1 MGKKSKQGLT
11 VKKDEDFS
19 EWFTQLIQ
27 KADLADYTDVSG
39 CIVFKPRIWAV
50 WEKIRDEIDNRLKPM
65 NVKNV
70 YFPMLIPEKFLAQE
84 ASHVE
89 GFAPEVAWVTHAG
102 ETKLN
107 ERLAIRPTS
116 EAIMYPSFSKWV
128 RSWRDLPQKYNQ
140 WSNVIRWEF
149 KHATPLMRT
158 REFVFN
164 EGHTVFATE
173 KDALAEQKPIINMYT
188 DICENYLALPFYFGK
203 KSEKEKFA
211 GAVFTVSMEFL
222 LPNGKAAQGPDFH
235 HDGQNFAK
243 AYDIKFKDEKEN
255 EQYVWQNTWAI
266 STRMLGIMVMIHSDD
281 KGLVMPPKLAP
292 EQVVII
298 PILFDDSK
306 DKVLKKAIEI
316 KEKLE
321 KSGVTAFIDD
331 RTDYSPGWKFNEW
344 ELKGIPIRLELGPR
358 DLANNSVMM
367 ARRDT
372 GDKKAVSIKDV
383 DKEVVTE
390 MDSMQ
395 KALLRNAK
403 KMLKNSTVD
412 AKDWKEFMKSVKE
425 GKIVNSYFC
434 GSVECE
440 EVIKDKSG
448 GAKTL
453 NMPLKQPDVK
463 GKKCVQCGKSAKF
476 LFRFGKSY

>member
-11 VKKDEDFS
+11 VKRDEDFS

-50 WEKIRDEIDNRLKPM
+50 WEKIRDEVDVRLRKM
-65 NVKNV
+65 GVKNV
-70 YFPMLIPEKFLAQE
+70 YFPMFIPEKFLSKEQE
-84 ASHVE
+84 HVE

-107 ERLAIRPTS
+107 ERLAVRPTS
-116 EAIMYPSFSKWV
+116 ETIMYPSYSKWV
-128 RSWRDLPQKYNQ
+128 RSHRDLPILFNQ
-140 WSNVIRWEF
+140 WSNVVRWEF

-164 EGHTVFATE
+164 EGHTCFATE
-173 KDALAEQKPIINMYT
+173 KEALAEQKRIVDMYA
-188 DICENYLALPFYFGK
+188 DICENYLALPFYLGK

-243 AYDIKFKDEKEN
+243 AYDIKFLDKDDKER
-255 EQYVWQNTWAI
+255 YAWQNTWAI
-266 STRMLGIMVMIHSDD
+266 STRMLGVMVMIHSDD
-281 KGLVMPPKLAP
+281 EGLVLPPKVAA
-292 EQVVII
+292 EQVVIV

-306 DKVLKKAIEI
+306 SKVLKKAAEI
-316 KEKLE
+316 KEKLD
-321 KSGVTAFIDD
+321 KAGVTAFIDD
-331 RTDYSPGWKFNEW
+331 REDYSPGWKFNEW
-344 ELKGIPIRLELGPR
+344 ELKGIPIRLELGPK
-358 DLANNSVMM
+358 DLEKSSVMM
-367 ARRDT
+367 ARRDN
-372 GDKKAVSIKDV
+372 GKKEAIKLKDV
-383 DKEVVTE
+383 DKEVIVA
-390 MDSMQ
+390 MNNMQ
-395 KALLRNAK
+395 KSLLKNAK
-403 KMLKNSTVD
+403 KALKEGTVD
-412 AKDWKEFMKSVKE
+412 ANNWKEFMKGIE
-425 GKIVNSYFC
+425 DGKIVNAYFC

-440 EVIKDKSG
+440 DIVKDESG

-463 GKKCVQCGKSAKF
+463 GKKCVKCGKAAKF
-476 LFRFGKSY
+476 YFRFGKSY